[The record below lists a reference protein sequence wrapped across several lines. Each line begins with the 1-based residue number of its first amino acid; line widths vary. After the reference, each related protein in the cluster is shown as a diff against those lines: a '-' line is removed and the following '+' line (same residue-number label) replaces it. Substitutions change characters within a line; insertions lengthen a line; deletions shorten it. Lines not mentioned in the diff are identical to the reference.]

1 MAKMSVK
8 ELSELKA
15 DKRKKQY
22 NSGKK
27 MHGIHLRKALHFIV
41 SAVLKIDQITEKEKI
56 VIIEDKRCL
65 PRGKPIIYACTH
77 PGGDE
82 IQRAFQ
88 VIGKPAYIM
97 LGNPKNIYRMPIYYG
112 LLLNGAIPLETFD
125 REDRKIAY
133 HRSVELLTKGGN
145 LLIFPEGV
153 WNTTPNSLV
162 MKIFTGAVRM
172 AKETGAEIVPI
183 AIQQYGETFYFNI
196 GENYLIPENTEKSV
210 EFLNNELRDKLSTLQ
225 YELLSCAAPLNRSE
239 IDNSVTKF
247 QEEHFGKAAAELGF
261 TVEDT
266 AMERFHDKNITDWN
280 EAFAHLTDLRP
291 SRSNAFLFDKRLK

>member
-1 MAKMSVK
+1 MSKMSVK

-15 DKRKKQY
+15 DKRKRQY

-27 MHGIHLRKALHFIV
+27 IRGIYLRKALHFIV
-41 SAVLKIDQITEKEKI
+41 AAVLKIDQITRKEKI
-56 VIIEDKRCL
+56 VIIGDKRGL
-65 PRGKPIIYACTH
+65 TRGKPIIYACTH
-77 PGGDE
+77 PGGNE

-88 VIGKPAYIM
+88 VIKKPSYLM
-97 LGNPKNIYRMPIYYG
+97 LGNPKKIYGMPLYYG
-112 LLLNGAIPLETFD
+112 LLLNGVIPFETFD

-133 HRSVELLTKGGN
+133 HRAVELLKKGGN
-145 LLIFPEGV
+145 LLIFPEGA
-153 WNTTPNSLV
+153 WNTTPNYPV
-162 MKIFTGAVRM
+162 MKIFTGTVRM
-172 AKETGAEIVPI
+172 AKDTGAEIVPI
-183 AIQQYGETFYFNI
+183 AIQQYGKTFYFNI
-196 GENYLIPENTEKSV
+196 GENYLISESTEKSV

-247 QEEHFGKAAAELGF
+247 QEEHFGKAAAEFGF

-266 AMERFHDKNITDWN
+266 AMERFHDKSIIEWN

-291 SRSNAFLFDKRLK
+291 SHSNAFLFNKRLK